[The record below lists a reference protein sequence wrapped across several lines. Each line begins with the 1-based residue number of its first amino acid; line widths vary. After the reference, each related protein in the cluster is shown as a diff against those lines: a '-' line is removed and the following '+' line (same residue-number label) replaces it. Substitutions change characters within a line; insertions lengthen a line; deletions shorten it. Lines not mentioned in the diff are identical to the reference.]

1 MAYGNFKPV
10 IWSKYIEHELKK
22 FTVFKEDC
30 DYRFEGEAGKG
41 KTVKILGVGKPTIG
55 DYTGASIGAPETV
68 ADSSV
73 TLLIDQAKFFNFQ
86 VDDVDKAQAQEGL
99 MPALMEEATRA
110 LAYEEDKFI
119 GQQLAKEAGK
129 KIKSRAIADEAAA
142 VKVVDEMFEALWSN
156 GVSNKDKVT
165 IYVTPWFYNL
175 FKNRLVELK
184 TDNDDLIA
192 KGVVGMYNSAKVK
205 MSSFIHN
212 DGTDDHII
220 VKTSKGYAFCNG
232 INETEAYRPEGLF
245 SDAVKGLDTF
255 GGKAVRPKEIVAAAV
270 HKA

>member
-1 MAYGNFKPV
+1 MAYANFKPI

-30 DYRFEGEAGKG
+30 DYKFEGEVGQG
-41 KTVKILGVGKPTIG
+41 KTVKILGVGRPTIG
-55 DYTGASIGAPETV
+55 DYKGKDIGTPETIPD
-68 ADSSV
+68 ASV
-73 TLLIDQAKFFNFQ
+73 TLTIDQAKYFNFM
-86 VDDVDKAQAQEGL
+86 VDDVDKAQATEGL
-99 MPALMEEATRA
+99 MQALMEESTRG
-110 LAYEEDKFI
+110 LAEQEDKFI
-119 GQQLAKEAGK
+119 GEQLAKNAGK
-129 KIKSRAIADEAAA
+129 KSASTAITDEASA
-142 VKVVDEMFEALWSN
+142 VKAVDEAFEYLWGQ

-192 KGVVGMYNSAKVK
+192 KGIVGMYNNAKVK
-205 MSSFIHN
+205 MSHFVYN
-212 DGTDDHII
+212 DGTDDCMI

-232 INETEAYRPEGLF
+232 INKTEAYRPEGLF
-245 SDAVKGLDTF
+245 SDAIKGLDTF
-255 GGKAVRPKEIVAAAV
+255 GGKAVRPKEIYCIKA

>member
-1 MAYGNFKPV
+1 MAYANFKPV

-30 DYRFEGEAGKG
+30 DYRFEGEVGKG

-55 DYTGASIGAPETV
+55 DYKGTKINDPEAV
-68 ADSSV
+68 PDSSV
-73 TLLIDQAKFFNFQ
+73 TLEINQAKYFNFM
-86 VDDVDKAQAQEGL
+86 VDDVDAAQAQEGL

-119 GQQLAKEAGK
+119 GAQLAKNAGG
-129 KIKSRAIADEAAA
+129 KSASLSIATEEEAAKA
-142 VKVVDEMFEALWSN
+142 VDDAFVYLWN
-156 GVSNKDKVT
+156 NNVSNKDKVV

-192 KGVVGMYNSAKVK
+192 KGVVGMYNNAKVK

-212 DGTDDHII
+212 DGTDDCMI

-232 INETEAYRPEGLF
+232 VNETEAYRPEGFF

-255 GGKAVRPKEIVAAAV
+255 GGKAVRPKEIYCIKA

>member
-1 MAYGNFKPV
+1 MAYANFKPV

-30 DYRFEGEAGKG
+30 DYKFEGEVGKG

-55 DYTGASIGAPETV
+55 NYTGTKINDPEAV
-68 ADSSV
+68 PDSSV
-73 TLLIDQAKFFNFQ
+73 TLEINQAKYFNFM

-99 MPALMEEATRA
+99 MNALMEEATRA

-119 GQQLAKEAGK
+119 GAQLAKTAGG
-129 KIKSRAIADEAAA
+129 KSASAAIATEEDA
-142 VKVVDEMFEALWSN
+142 VKAVDAAFEYLWSQ
-156 GVSNKDKVT
+156 GVSNKDKVV

-175 FKNRLVELK
+175 FKNRLVALK

-192 KGVVGMYNSAKVK
+192 KGVVGMYNNAKVK

-212 DGTDDHII
+212 DGTDDCMI

-232 INETEAYRPEGLF
+232 INETEAYRPEGFF

-255 GGKAVRPKEIVAAAV
+255 GGKAVRPKEIYCIKA

>member
-1 MAYGNFKPV
+1 MAYGNFKPI

-22 FTVFKEDC
+22 MTVFKEDC

-68 ADSSV
+68 PDASV
-73 TLLIDQAKFFNFQ
+73 TLTIDQAKFFNFQ

-99 MPALMEEATRA
+99 MAALMEEATRA
-110 LAYEEDKFI
+110 LAYEEDMFI
-119 GQQLAKEAGK
+119 GKQLAKEAGK

-142 VKVVDEMFEALWSN
+142 VAVVDEMFEHLWTQ

-184 TDNDDLIA
+184 TDNDELIA
-192 KGVVGMYNSAKVK
+192 KGVVGMYNNAKVK

-232 INETEAYRPEGLF
+232 IDETEAYRPEGLF

-270 HKA
+270 HRA

>member
-1 MAYGNFKPV
+1 MAYANFKPV

-30 DYRFEGEAGKG
+30 DYKFEGEVGKG

-55 DYTGASIGAPETV
+55 NYTGTKINDPEAV
-68 ADSSV
+68 PDSSV
-73 TLLIDQAKFFNFQ
+73 TLEINQAKYFNFM

-99 MPALMEEATRA
+99 MNALMEEATRA

-119 GQQLAKEAGK
+119 GAQLAKTAGG
-129 KIKSRAIADEAAA
+129 KSASAAIATEEEA
-142 VKVVDEMFEALWSN
+142 VKAVDAAFEYLWSQ
-156 GVSNKDKVT
+156 GVSNKDKVV

-175 FKNRLVELK
+175 FKNRLVALK

-192 KGVVGMYNSAKVK
+192 KGVVGMYNNAKVK
-205 MSSFIHN
+205 MTSFLHN

-220 VKTSKGYAFCNG
+220 IKTSKGYAFCNG
-232 INETEAYRPEGLF
+232 IDETEAYRPQGLF
-245 SDAVKGLDTF
+245 SDAIKGLDTF
-255 GGKAVRPKEIVAAAV
+255 GGKAVRPKEIAAAAV

>member
-1 MAYGNFKPV
+1 MAYANFKPV

-30 DYRFEGEAGKG
+30 DYKFEGEVGKG

-55 DYTGASIGAPETV
+55 NYTGTKINDPEAV
-68 ADSSV
+68 PDSSV
-73 TLLIDQAKFFNFQ
+73 TLEINQAKYFNFM

-99 MPALMEEATRA
+99 MNALMEEATRA

-119 GQQLAKEAGK
+119 GAQLAKTAGG
-129 KIKSRAIADEAAA
+129 KSASAGIATEEEA
-142 VKVVDEMFEALWSN
+142 VKAVDAAFEYLWSQ
-156 GVSNKDKVT
+156 GVSNKDKVV

-175 FKNRLVELK
+175 FKNRLVALK

-192 KGVVGMYNSAKVK
+192 KGVVGMYNNAKVK

-212 DGTDDHII
+212 DGTDDCMI

-232 INETEAYRPEGLF
+232 INETEAYRPEGFF

-255 GGKAVRPKEIVAAAV
+255 GGKAVRPKEIYCIKA